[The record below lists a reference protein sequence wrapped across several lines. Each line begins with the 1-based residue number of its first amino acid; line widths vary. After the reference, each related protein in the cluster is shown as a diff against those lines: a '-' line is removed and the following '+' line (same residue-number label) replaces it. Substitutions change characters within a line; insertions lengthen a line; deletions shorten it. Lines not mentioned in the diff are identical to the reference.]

1 MLGVAVIPSI
11 LFPPKKPVGRPGGQ
25 AVEDT
30 SHPAPA
36 PDSTA
41 GTSRLTGRPADR
53 PTAPVSASAETV
65 WVTSPTTRFG
75 FSTAGGQLVA
85 AELLRYR
92 SFAPADSG
100 GVVQLVPAGH
110 SVLATR
116 LVVGGDTVALSD
128 WVFEPSTRALQVD
141 GEHTRLTFSGE
152 RQGATVTLEYVFDPE
167 GYRFAALGRVTGL
180 GPTGAVLVLGLG
192 EGPRSVEADT
202 VDDFRHFAVVTKAA
216 KTQST
221 AFSSLKPGE
230 QRILDGPFEWVALK
244 SKYFLLAALALEENH
259 PKLAGSIAVGGPRQ
273 GKTATRMAV
282 AVTLPVAPAGGFR
295 YQMYIGPLEYRRLER
310 IGHDLENANPYGGFF
325 RPLIQPV
332 TSLVE
337 TVLLWMHERLQLPYG
352 WVLVIFGIAVRLVLW
367 PLNQKAMESSI
378 RMQAAAPLIKATQDK
393 HRDDPERLQREML
406 KVYKEH
412 KVNPFGGCLPM
423 LIPMPVLFALF
434 FVFANTIEFRGVPF
448 LWLPDLSRHDPYY
461 IIPVMMGLVDV
472 CALQGR
478 SDGRAAEPAGEDDAV
493 LHADHDDRAVLPIR
507 GGVEP
512 VLRGLQHL
520 QHSATVADR
529 ATAAATAG
537 QDHVVTREGGSGE
550 RCCRIRS
557 WPSRPHRDAPRSR

>member
-1 MLGVAVIPSI
+1 M
-11 LFPPKKPVGRPGGQ
+11 
-25 AVEDT
+25 
-30 SHPAPA
+30 
-36 PDSTA
+36 
-41 GTSRLTGRPADR
+41 
-53 PTAPVSASAETV
+53 
-65 WVTSPTTRFG
+65 
-75 FSTAGGQLVA
+75 
-85 AELLRYR
+85 
-92 SFAPADSG
+92 
-100 GVVQLVPAGH
+100 QLVPAGH

-192 EGPRSVEADT
+192 EGLRSVEADT

-273 GKTATRMAV
+273 GKTATRTAV

-337 TVLLWMHERLQLPYG
+337 TVLLWMHERLHLPYG

-367 PLNQKAMESSI
+367 PLNQRAMESSI

-412 KVNPFGGCLPM
+412 QVNPFGGCLPM

-448 LWLPDLSRHDPYY
+448 LWLPDLSRADPYY
-461 IIPVMMGLVDV
+461 IIPVMMGLSMFVLSKV
-472 CALQGR
+472 GQMGVPPNPQAKMMLYFMPIMMTVLFYRFAAGLNLYYAVSNIFSIPQQWLIAQRRLRQQGK
-478 SDGRAAEPAGEDDAV
+478 
-493 LHADHDDRAVLPIR
+493 
-507 GGVEP
+507 
-512 VLRGLQHL
+512 
-520 QHSATVADR
+520 T
-529 ATAAATAG
+529 T
-537 QDHVVTREGGSGE
+537 
-550 RCCRIRS
+550 
-557 WPSRPHRDAPRSR
+557 